1 MKRIVVVYVAAALL
15 AGGCGLLDDPS
26 PDEARLVIRGEAG
39 TPVRVIISTEFVAQV
54 NELGQTGITI
64 FAADTLV
71 TSLPYERVYG
81 IEEEQRFF
89 AEAARLDAD
98 LESVQM
104 QVFIDGN
111 KRFDEGGRL
120 LDSQPYRFVYTFNQA
135 TTREIVIL

>member
-1 MKRIVVVYVAAALL
+1 MKRTTIVLMAAALL
-15 AGGCGLLDDPS
+15 AGGCGLLENPS
-26 PDEARLVIRGEAG
+26 PNEARLVIEGEAG
-39 TPVRVIISTEFVAQV
+39 KPVRVIISTEFVAQV
-54 NELGQTGITI
+54 NELGQTGISI

-71 TSLPYERVYG
+71 TNLPYERVYG
-81 IEEEQRFF
+81 IREDQRFF

-111 KRFDEGGRL
+111 KRFDEGGSL
-120 LDSQPYRFVYTFNQA
+120 LESQPYRFVYTFNQA

>member
-1 MKRIVVVYVAAALL
+1 MKRTAIVLMAALL
-15 AGGCGLLDDPS
+15 GGGCGLLDDPS
-26 PDEARLVIRGEAG
+26 PNEARLMIQGEPG
-39 TPVRVIISTEFVAQV
+39 KPVRVIISTEFVAQV
-54 NELGQTGITI
+54 NEQGQTGITI

-71 TSLPYERVYG
+71 TELPFERLYG
-81 IEEEQRFF
+81 IEEDQRFF

-111 KRFDEGGRL
+111 KRFDEGGSL
-120 LDSQPYRFVYTFNQA
+120 LESAPYRFVYTFNQA